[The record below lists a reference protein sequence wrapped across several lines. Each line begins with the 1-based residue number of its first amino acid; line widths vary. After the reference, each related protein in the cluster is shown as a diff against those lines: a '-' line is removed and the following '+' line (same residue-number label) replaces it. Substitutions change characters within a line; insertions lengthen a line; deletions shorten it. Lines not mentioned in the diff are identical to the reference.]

1 MGELISVG
9 QVHATADFSACT
21 HLVFEG
27 DIVGGIPQLHPD
39 ETTANDLVWVP
50 ADKIAELN
58 IYPALNDTILDF
70 IHSGKKGQYV
80 GTLNQIWL

>member
-1 MGELISVG
+1 
-9 QVHATADFSACT
+9 VHATADFSACT

-50 ADKIAELN
+50 ADQIAELN

-80 GTLNQIWL
+80 GTLKQIWL